1 MGGGRSPTICRT
13 LRSSISQANSPC
25 DEVPPS
31 SVEGR
36 LRRHPRRVLATLVG
50 AAVFIRLVLC
60 LQVAGGPLPRIYALS
75 PDTDNAFFD
84 AWARRIAG
92 GDVLQRSPWHPMADW
107 MDRVAAKVLSDDPT
121 LPDRLGLAVTPGTDM
136 AQLRSQ
142 LWNRWLGGATF
153 FQEPLYPYLVGLTY
167 LLGGPDPW
175 LVYAWQL
182 AVGVLG
188 VLLVHALAR
197 RLFSHT
203 AAAAAGVLALLAPV
217 PLFYEVTLLRDGLVF
232 QVTLAL
238 ALLMHWAVEGPR
250 RRWFLLGITFGAA
263 VLLKQTFLALPLL
276 LAGWRCFT
284 VRAAPRD
291 RLAVAGLVVAGMA
304 LALLPAMIRNAMVGV
319 PLLAINGSAAT
330 MLPVLHASGA
340 TPFHVNVDQN
350 YARILSTTQGSTLRS
365 LILAAQT
372 HSSFWS
378 LAWLEIQK
386 FTLAWH
392 GFEAPNNVDFYLFR
406 QGAPLLWFLPARF
419 PLLVPLAAAGL
430 ATAPR
435 RSWPLLL
442 TLAVSL
448 AGIVA
453 STALAR
459 YRAPL
464 IASLLPLAGA
474 GVVQLAAWLRARRW
488 VPIGAGLLVSIPY
501 VAWAFSEPPGRPDRL
516 RAAEYASAAEWF
528 APRSAPLAAIYL
540 LETDRLSPGSPR
552 VALRLGQLLLAS
564 GDAQAALPHIEYG
577 MARVGPKSV
586 VDARLLYARA
596 LAADGRLKEAA
607 VVLRAILQA
616 EPGHAE
622 ATALLRRIE
631 PGVSPETTPGATS
644 R

>member
-1 MGGGRSPTICRT
+1 M
-13 LRSSISQANSPC
+13 
-25 DEVPPS
+25 
-31 SVEGR
+31 R
-36 LRRHPRRVLATLVG
+36 L
-50 AAVFIRLVLC
+50 ILC
-60 LQVAGGPLPRIYALS
+60 LQVAGGPLPRIHALS
-75 PDTDNAFFD
+75 PDTDSAFFD
-84 AWARRIAG
+84 AWGRRIAG
-92 GDVLQRSPWHPMADW
+92 GDLLQRGPWHPMADW
-107 MDRVAAKVLSDDPT
+107 MDQVAAQALAEDHALASRLELDAPGPATPRALRT
-121 LPDRLGLAVTPGTDM
+121 L
-136 AQLRSQ
+136 
-142 LWNRWLGGATF
+142 LWDRWLGGATF
-153 FQEPLYPYLVGLTY
+153 FQEPAYPYLVGLTY
-167 LLGGPDPW
+167 WLAGPEPW
-175 LVYAWQL
+175 FVFGWQL
-182 AVGVLG
+182 VLGVGG

-250 RRWFLLGITFGAA
+250 RRWFLLGIAFGAA
-263 VLLKQTFLALPLL
+263 VLLKQTFVALPLL
-276 LAGWRCFT
+276 LAGWRFFT

-291 RLAVAGLVVAGMA
+291 RLAAAGLVVAGMT

-319 PLLAINGSAAT
+319 PLLANNGSAAT

-340 TPFHVNVDQN
+340 MPFHVNVDQN
-350 YARILSTTQGSTLRS
+350 YARILSATQGSSLRS
-365 LILAAQT
+365 LVLAAQT

-378 LAWLEIQK
+378 FAWLEIQK
-386 FTLAWH
+386 VTLAWH

-442 TLAVSL
+442 TLALSL
-448 AGIVA
+448 AGVVA

-464 IASLLPLAGA
+464 IAGLLPLAGA
-474 GVVQLAAWLRARRW
+474 GAVQLVAWIRARRW
-488 VPIGAGLLVSIPY
+488 VPLGAGLLVSIAY
-501 VAWAFSEPPGRPDRL
+501 LAWAFSEPPGRPDRA

-528 APRSAPLAAIYL
+528 APRNPQLAAIYL

-564 GDAQAALPHIEYG
+564 GDAQAAIPHIEFG
-577 MARVGPKSV
+577 LARVGPKSV

-596 LAADGRLKEAA
+596 LAADGRLQEAV
-607 VVLRAILQA
+607 VVLRAVLQA

-631 PGVSPETTPGATS
+631 PGASLETTPGAKS